1 MNSLQEKI
9 GWSDYKL
16 LLSAKPNISIDPI
29 EIKTKSY
36 IQKIADYVESQ
47 IKDFLKENNIAE
59 KQWLKRGVIQ
69 VLPNDISLQSYIL
82 YYKKWR
88 KEYKRKVTI
97 NYNFI
102 TNPKDI
108 TIKNCKRKHAIAENP
123 FSEVSAAIPCYTQG
137 CSNCFYKN

>member
-1 MNSLQEKI
+1 MSSLQERI
-9 GWSDYKL
+9 GWNNNSL
-16 LLSAKPNISIDPI
+16 LLAAGRNDKFDAFNFIQSFTESI
-29 EIKTKSY
+29 K
-36 IQKIADYVESQ
+36 DYLLIQ
-47 IKDFLKENNIAE
+47 IKDFLKENNISE

-97 NYNFI
+97 NYNFV
-102 TNPKDI
+102 TNPEDI

-123 FSEVSAAIPCYTQG
+123 HSEVSAAIPCYTHG
-137 CSNCFYKN
+137 CSNCIYKN